1 MCSIVHLNP
10 GEIVHLLS
18 FFARFA
24 RVWEN
29 FFRGEY
35 LLLLLSIKKN
45 VEAGDANVGFPLL
58 KWFVQTVFWSL
69 TWKPSGPFQ
78 TFLTHCSRFSG
89 VFGKMIPPSL
99 LLHVP
104 FSSTFQDTLTYCRSL

>member
-1 MCSIVHLNP
+1 M
-10 GEIVHLLS
+10 
-18 FFARFA
+18 
-24 RVWEN
+24 
-29 FFRGEY
+29 
-35 LLLLLSIKKN
+35 LLSIKKN

-69 TWKPSGPFQ
+69 TWKPSGPFE

-99 LLHVP
+99 PLHVP